1 MTEEQMKLLEEWRR
15 AKAEADAVKP
25 IIAKEQELRKQVFAA
40 FYPDPKEGTNTLDL
54 AEGWKLKGVYK
65 LDRKIDEAALPAVT
79 EQLREMGVNADTL
92 VKWSPNLK
100 TATYKELT
108 AEQRAVFDQALIIK
122 PGLPAIE
129 LVAPKAKE

>member
-1 MTEEQMKLLEEWRR
+1 MTEEQMKLLEEWRL

-25 IIAKEQELRKQVFAA
+25 IIAKEQELRKQVFDA
-40 FYPDPKEGTNTLDL
+40 FYPAPKEGTNTIDL
-54 AEGWKLKGVYK
+54 VEGWKLKGVYK

-92 VKWSPNLK
+92 VRWSPILK
-100 TATYKELT
+100 IATYKELT

-122 PGLPAIE
+122 PSLPTIE
-129 LVAPKAKE
+129 LVAPPAKE

>member
-1 MTEEQMKLLEEWRR
+1 MTEEQMKLLEEWRL

-40 FYPDPKEGTNTLDL
+40 FYPTPKEGTNTLDL

-92 VKWSPNLK
+92 VKWTPSLK
-100 TATYKELT
+100 TAVYKELT

-122 PGLPAIE
+122 PGLPTIE
-129 LVAPKAKE
+129 LVAPKTKE

>member
-1 MTEEQMKLLEEWRR
+1 MKLLEEWRL

-40 FYPDPKEGTNTLDL
+40 FYPTPKEGTNTLDL

-92 VKWSPNLK
+92 VKWTPSLK
-100 TATYKELT
+100 TAIYKELT

-122 PGLPAIE
+122 PGLPTIE
-129 LVAPKAKE
+129 LVAPKTKE

>member
-1 MTEEQMKLLEEWRR
+1 MTEEQMKLLEEWRL

-40 FYPDPKEGTNTLDL
+40 FYPDPKEGTNTLNL

-79 EQLREMGVNADTL
+79 EQLREMGVNTDTL
-92 VKWSPNLK
+92 VKWTPSLK
-100 TATYKELT
+100 TAIYKELT

-122 PGLPAIE
+122 PGLPTIE
-129 LVAPKAKE
+129 LVAPKTKE

>member
-1 MTEEQMKLLEEWRR
+1 MTEEQMKLLEEWRL

-40 FYPDPKEGTNTLDL
+40 FYPTPKEGTNTLDL

-92 VKWSPNLK
+92 VKWTPSLK
-100 TATYKELT
+100 TAIYKELT

-122 PGLPAIE
+122 PGLPTIE